1 MKNLGYQISED
12 GITEWRVDNS
22 GSTERRDLYATEKWE
37 YVSTPCPHTP
47 AGLKRFC
54 EQGNFG
60 YLPPFR
66 QVTVSIGEKVARLR
80 SPSVIIDEIG
90 DARKIE
96 DGDLIGLAVQKLYGK
111 TCWWWSDSGLGIYYG
126 QVCYPV
132 PQKLGG
138 GNNCITSRVRA
149 DVKEG
154 W

>member
-12 GITEWRVDNS
+12 GITEWRIDNS
-22 GSTERRDLYATEKWE
+22 GSVERRNLYATERWE
-37 YVSTPCPHTP
+37 YVANPCPNTP
-47 AGLKRFC
+47 AILERFC
-54 EQGNFG
+54 ENGGFD

-66 QVTVSIGEKVARLR
+66 RVTVSIGEKETRLR
-80 SPSVIIDEIG
+80 APSVIIDEIG
-90 DARKIE
+90 DARQIE

-149 DVKEG
+149 DVEEG

>member
-1 MKNLGYQISED
+1 MKNLGYQISDD

-22 GSTERRDLYATEKWE
+22 GSTERRELYATEKWE

-54 EQGNFG
+54 EQGSFE

-66 QVTVSIGEKVARLR
+66 QVTVSIGEKETRLR
-80 SPSVIIDEIG
+80 APSVIIDEVG

-96 DGDLIGLAVQKLYGK
+96 DGDLIGLAVQKIYGK
-111 TCWWWSDSGLGIYYG
+111 TCWWWSDSGLGMYYG
-126 QVCYPV
+126 QVCCPI

-149 DVKEG
+149 DVEEG